1 MPLPAHASQLPVA
14 DPVTISGF
22 PPEEQRDTNLGALFG
37 EFLRRVVPTS
47 QAYLTAREIG
57 ESVGHHIHSEL
68 YPNGPID
75 AGRMTHLIVGSIGKR
90 TALAPLS
97 TVDLLVVLPRRL
109 IELKTLNALKAIWA
123 LIKVRVP
130 DVRFAPDNS
139 GIIVTADGID
149 VRVIPAATHEGA
161 FLVPGVV
168 VGHQAALWAL
178 TNPIAEAATLRLA
191 DSLYS
196 GRPRL
201 MLAALKSWKRHNQ
214 VPISSFALE
223 LLVQDF
229 YAGAPRPFGLGK
241 ALIDFWAWARKRTP
255 ATLHPAGAHTPVVV
269 TEAWHSKAKAAY
281 WRVTLADYH
290 AEQDKVVDAALEWRA
305 VLGDAFPVPGENAE
319 ALPLFPARGSAR

>member
-1 MPLPAHASQLPVA
+1 MPLPAHAANLPVA

-22 PPEEQRDTNLGALFG
+22 PPHEERETSLGALFG

-57 ESVGHHIHSEL
+57 ESVAHHIHGEL
-68 YPNGPID
+68 SPNATND
-75 AGRMTHLIVGSIGKR
+75 ASRMTHLIVGSIGKR
-90 TALAPLS
+90 TAVAPLT
-97 TVDLLVVLPRRL
+97 TVDLLVVLPRKL
-109 IELKTLNALKAIWA
+109 VELKTLNALKAIWA

-130 DVRFAPDNS
+130 DVRFAPENS
-139 GIIVTADGID
+139 GIIVPANGID

-161 FLVPGVV
+161 FLVPGIV
-168 VGHQAALWAL
+168 VGHQAATWAI

-196 GRPRL
+196 GRSRL
-201 MLAALKSWKRHNQ
+201 LLACLKAWKRHNQ

-241 ALIDFWAWARKRTP
+241 ALIDFWAWVRKRTP
-255 ATLHPAGAHTPVVV
+255 TTMHPAGAHTPVIV
-269 TEAWHSKAKAAY
+269 TEAYHAKAKAAY

-290 AEQDKVVDAALEWRA
+290 AEMDKIVDAALEWRA
-305 VLGDAFPVPGENAE
+305 VLGDAFPVPGEHAD
-319 ALPLFPARGSAR
+319 AMPLFPGRK